1 MSRAL
6 LKKIDHLIEVICP
19 KLKKSGQLSLS
30 KKALENIMKTIAT
43 WLSNEENDR
52 QLDEIKENS
61 KNNNILFNLDDQ
73 EESNFTSIIR
83 KNEEILT
90 RAAEIKKKLKGHMS
104 LRIN

>member
-1 MSRAL
+1 MSRAI

>member
-1 MSRAL
+1 M
-6 LKKIDHLIEVICP
+6 ICP

-43 WLSNEENDR
+43 WLSNAENDR